1 MFLRHRNSNDV
12 SKKMEN
18 CPQCGGLSEWF
29 MELVLKTSDGV
40 KPTVSSN
47 LTASANNNAHPN
59 EVGFVVLM
67 QEREIRTIKCNSPV
81 FTKDCFT
88 KKNYPHDRIQSWGL
102 IIPIVMFLISTE
114 SNAYHNDGIHK

>member
-47 LTASANNNAHPN
+47 LTASANNNAHPKAGASKGCTIPEN
-59 EVGFVVLM
+59 IGIVVKCGYAVFSCHSASGRSTAPM
-67 QEREIRTIKCNSPV
+67 Q
-81 FTKDCFT
+81 
-88 KKNYPHDRIQSWGL
+88 L
-102 IIPIVMFLISTE
+102 
-114 SNAYHNDGIHK
+114 

>member
-1 MFLRHRNSNDV
+1 MRGSSNDF
-12 SKKMEN
+12 SKKIEN
-18 CPQCGGLSEWF
+18 CPKYGGLSEWF

-81 FTKDCFT
+81 DCCLPPGSTAATPLF
-88 KKNYPHDRIQSWGL
+88 PDAAS
-102 IIPIVMFLISTE
+102 II
-114 SNAYHNDGIHK
+114 